1 MESEE
6 VKSVVEAVLFA
17 TDIPLSLGRLE
28 TLVGN
33 GRSAAIREAIERLN
47 QEYWEQG
54 RAFFVAEVAGG
65 FHMASRTQ

>member
-17 TDIPLSLGRLE
+17 TDFPLSLSRLE

-47 QEYWEQG
+47 Q
-54 RAFFVAEVAGG
+54 
-65 FHMASRTQ
+65 